1 MTNAFPALWDI
12 SSKLPWQ
19 LNEGVGMLGDG
30 QGEGSLRGVRV
41 KAGDAKLAAPAA
53 LAHAA
58 PMASN
63 LMKKTGAG

>member
-1 MTNAFPALWDI
+1 
-12 SSKLPWQ
+12 
-19 LNEGVGMLGDG
+19 MLGDG

-41 KAGDAKLAAPAA
+41 KAGDAKPAAPAA

-63 LMKKTGAG
+63 LMKKMGAG